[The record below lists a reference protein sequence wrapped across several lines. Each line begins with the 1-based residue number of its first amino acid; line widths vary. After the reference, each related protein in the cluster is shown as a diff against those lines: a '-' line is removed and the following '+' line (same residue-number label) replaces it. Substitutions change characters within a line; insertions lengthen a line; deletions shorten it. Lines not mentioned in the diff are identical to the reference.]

1 MARFRNT
8 TGQVL
13 QISDL
18 GRLAGPGEEFTWPGY
33 DPERH
38 GTVPGCVLVDG
49 QPDPDTPGGDGP
61 GDDEPGDDEPGRRKA
76 ARRRPGSSTASA
88 ADGSQDT
95 GAPAGAGTDTAG
107 SDAGAENGQEAR
119 S

>member
-1 MARFRNT
+1 MARFRND

-18 GRLAGPGEEFTWPGY
+18 GRLAGPGEEFDWPGY
-33 DPERH
+33 DQGRH
-38 GTVPGCVLVDG
+38 GAVPGCVRLDA
-49 QPDPDTPGGDGP
+49 PAEPDTAADDPARDGR
-61 GDDEPGDDEPGRRKA
+61 DEVEPGRRKA

-88 ADGSQDT
+88 ADSGQDT
-95 GAPAGAGTDTAG
+95 GAPAGTGTDTAG
-107 SDAGAENGQEAR
+107 PDAGAENGQEAR